1 MVEGRVFFGSLVS
14 SVAVVILNVIL
25 GLRYLNGT
33 LGGSYALGSLLLSL
47 AFAAVIAVVLILS
60 MTDWLRLGRPEAE
73 GATSGGTSDRRWAQ
87 GQRFPTNISASGY
100 NFYNSGRAALA

>member
-1 MVEGRVFFGSLVS
+1 LVEGKVFFGSLVS
-14 SVAVVILNVIL
+14 SVAVVILIVIL

-60 MTDWLRLGRPEAE
+60 MTDWLKLERPGAEAE
-73 GATSGGTSDRRWAQ
+73 PPGGTSADRRAP
-87 GQRFPTNISASGY
+87 G
-100 NFYNSGRAALA
+100 AALPRRIFP